1 MIINTEKYLSID
13 RNENIV
19 ASSSDDSKFNI
30 WRIVKPNEEESYVKI
45 RSVSN
50 GMYLRPTDF
59 SGLYLDIEE
68 DVDYQ
73 LWLIDPKSGLIQN
86 KKTKQYLVANF
97 EGNIRTS
104 STNLNSTLFENVQY
118 SEWKLLLQN

>member
-13 RNENIV
+13 RNKKIV

-30 WRIVKPNEEESYVKI
+30 WRIVKPNEEENYVKI

-73 LWLIDPKSGLIQN
+73 LWLIDSESGLIQN
-86 KKTKQYLVANF
+86 KETKQYLIVTSN
-97 EGNIRTS
+97 GDIRTS
-104 STNLNSTLFENVQY
+104 YDLNNTFGVVEY
-118 SEWKLLLQN
+118 SELKLLLQN

>member
-50 GMYLRPTDF
+50 GMYLRPDDF
-59 SGLYLDIEE
+59 SGLHLDIEE

-73 LWLIDPKSGLIQN
+73 LWLIDSESGLIQN
-86 KKTKQYLVANF
+86 KETKQYLIVDSN
-97 EGNIRTS
+97 GNIGTYF
-104 STNLNSTLFENVQY
+104 NLNNTFGMVKY
-118 SEWKLLLQN
+118 SKWKLLFQN